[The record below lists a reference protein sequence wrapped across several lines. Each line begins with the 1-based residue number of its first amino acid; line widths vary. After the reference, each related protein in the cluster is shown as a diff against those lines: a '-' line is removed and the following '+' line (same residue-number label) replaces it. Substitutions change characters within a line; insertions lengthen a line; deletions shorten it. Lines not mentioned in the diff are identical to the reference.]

1 MGAEDG
7 WPMEEKNADAE
18 VSLIF
23 FQDEKT
29 LAKLIVEVQDTQEIL
44 NKQKT
49 DNNVRHQ
56 NNTAGVSKLLRIL
69 VVIIV

>member
-7 WPMEEKNADAE
+7 WPMEKKNADAE

>member
-1 MGAEDG
+1 
-7 WPMEEKNADAE
+7 MEEKNSE
-18 VSLIF
+18 VSFLFFFSF
-23 FQDEKT
+23 FQDEKM

-69 VVIIV
+69 VVIV

>member
-1 MGAEDG
+1 M
-7 WPMEEKNADAE
+7 
-18 VSLIF
+18 
-23 FQDEKT
+23 

-69 VVIIV
+69 VHLHLNNNYVFSRN

>member
-1 MGAEDG
+1 
-7 WPMEEKNADAE
+7 MEEKNSE
-18 VSLIF
+18 VSFFFFSFF
-23 FQDEKT
+23 FQDEKM

-56 NNTAGVSKLLRIL
+56 NNTAGVSKLLHIL
-69 VVIIV
+69 VVIV

>member
-1 MGAEDG
+1 
-7 WPMEEKNADAE
+7 MEKKNADAE